1 MQPLLPFD
9 ARTARDAH
17 PSTGVLLKAETPEA
31 VSQQSEDVLVLAS
44 TMAPAEAQKFLVLV
58 RLEQHMRIQNNTT
71 MADGYANLIF
81 KILDT
86 QFFGASGS
94 GPSAGSSGG
103 STGMGA
109 SSMIVGAASLAS
121 LSCDATMQAPKQ
133 PAQFKLSA
141 SEAAASVANNDADKP
156 STSGRGRPS
165 AQTGGGQQSRPSTP
179 HHKTTGRC
187 CKGAQCPILAR
198 GRKCQWQHTP
208 EELAAAKAALTEV
221 AGTAGGFAESGFMA
235 VATPLTA
242 ASDKLQAVSRQARF
256 VDSATNIGTT
266 LPQQPSAATL
276 AAPKRTARRSTT
288 GNYQPRLT
296 DPHSRAKLRNLFKHF
311 NKFAMPMFLQWR
323 AAGAAARRA
332 LVIRGI
338 NFPASMVRLW
348 ESAKLYG
355 MKVPAKVRWAY
366 QISNKPVTWPVRLRD
381 PAEPVPRCN
390 DGIQCK
396 TLRATGKCALFHSPA
411 EVSCARQVPTCRT
424 SSVLCCVGQIF
435 AGSSSAS
442 FGCREH
448 CGGSCSY

>member
-1 MQPLLPFD
+1 LPFD
-9 ARTARDAH
+9 ARNARDAH
-17 PSTGVLLKAETPEA
+17 PSTGALLKAETPEA
-31 VSQQSEDVLVLAS
+31 VSHQSEDVLVLAS
-44 TMAPAEAQKFLVLV
+44 TMAPAEARKFLVLV

-121 LSCDATMQAPKQ
+121 LSCDATMQAPKK
-133 PAQFKLSA
+133 PAEFKLSA
-141 SEAAASVANNDADKP
+141 SEAAAYVANNDADKP

-165 AQTGGGQQSRPSTP
+165 AQTGGGQPSRPSTP

-221 AGTAGGFAESGFMA
+221 AGKAGGLAESGFMA

-242 ASDKLQAVSRQARF
+242 VSDKLQTVSRQVRF
-256 VDSATNIGTT
+256 VKSASNIGTT
-266 LPQQPSAATL
+266 LRQQPSAAKW
-276 AAPKRTARRSTT
+276 AAPERTARRSTVGT
-288 GNYQPRLT
+288 YPPKLLS
-296 DPHSRAKLRNLFKHF
+296 PHSRTKLRKFFKLFKEF
-311 NKFAMPMFLQWR
+311 VVPMFKWWR

-332 LVIRGI
+332 LVLEGI
-338 NFPASMVRLW
+338 NLPADMARLW
-348 ESAKLYG
+348 ESAKQHG
-355 MKVPAKVRWAY
+355 MKVPGIVRWVYQVTQKPLTWKVR
-366 QISNKPVTWPVRLRD
+366 VLD
-381 PAEPVPRCN
+381 PAHPVSRCGA
-390 DGIQCK
+390 GIQCK
-396 TLRATGKCALFHSPA
+396 ALLATGQAA
-411 EVSCARQVPTCRT
+411 SCA
-424 SSVLCCVGQIF
+424 
-435 AGSSSAS
+435 A
-442 FGCREH
+442 
-448 CGGSCSY
+448 

>member
-1 MQPLLPFD
+1 LPFD
-9 ARTARDAH
+9 ARNARNAH
-17 PSTGVLLKAETPEA
+17 PSTGALLKAETPEA
-31 VSQQSEDVLVLAS
+31 VSHQSEDVLVLAS

-58 RLEQHMRIQNNTT
+58 RLEHYMRIQNNTT

-165 AQTGGGQQSRPSTP
+165 AQTGGGQPSRPSTP

-187 CKGAQCPILAR
+187 YKGAQCPILAR

-208 EELAAAKAALTEV
+208 EELAAAKAAVTEV
-221 AGTAGGFAESGFMA
+221 AGKAGGLAESGFMA

-242 ASDKLQAVSRQARF
+242 VSDKLQTVSRQVRF
-256 VDSATNIGTT
+256 VESASNIGTT
-266 LPQQPSAATL
+266 LRQQPPAANW
-276 AAPKRTARRSTT
+276 AEPKRTARRSTV
-288 GNYQPRLT
+288 GAYPPKLLR
-296 DPHSRAKLRNLFKHF
+296 PHSRTKLRKIFKLLKEF
-311 NKFAMPMFLQWR
+311 VIPMFKKWQ
-323 AAGAAARRA
+323 AAGAADRRA
-332 LVIRGI
+332 LVLEGI
-338 NFPASMVRLW
+338 NLPADMARLW
-348 ESAKLYG
+348 ESAKLHG
-355 MKVPAKVRWAY
+355 MKARVPGIVRWVYQVTQKPLTWKVR
-366 QISNKPVTWPVRLRD
+366 ILD
-381 PAEPVPRCN
+381 PAHPVSRCG

-396 TLRATGKCALFHSPA
+396 ALLATGQAA
-411 EVSCARQVPTCRT
+411 SCA
-424 SSVLCCVGQIF
+424 
-435 AGSSSAS
+435 A
-442 FGCREH
+442 
-448 CGGSCSY
+448 